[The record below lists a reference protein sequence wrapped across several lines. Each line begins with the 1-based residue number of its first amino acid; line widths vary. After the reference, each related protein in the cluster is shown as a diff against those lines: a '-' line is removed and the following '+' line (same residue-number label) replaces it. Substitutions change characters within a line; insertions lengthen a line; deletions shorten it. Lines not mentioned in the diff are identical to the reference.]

1 MPSQNR
7 FLTKGPP
14 EKWLLVEGQEDFHT
28 ICQLLDVHKIH
39 DGVTIEGLRGYNEV
53 KTDLRVRMKAGD
65 QTNLG
70 IIVDADVDFGNRWR
84 SIRDAMVGYGYR
96 NVPEL
101 PDPNGTIVQREGNP
115 SKFGVWIMPDN
126 VSEGLLES
134 FLRYLVPGKQEPVW
148 NLAVGSVDAAT
159 KINSGC
165 TAKDYPKAHLYT
177 WLAWQSIPGQQ
188 PGKALTKGILNP
200 HSPHAAAF
208 VKWFRELYQ
217 L

>member
-1 MPSQNR
+1 VGSYSKLLIVEGHDDRQSVVSLMKSHVNWPEAPDLWPVYVDLGKSVSEILNPK
-7 FLTKGPP
+7 FLSVTFKRQGYNMFGIMLDADDKDPGDRYQSIRNTCLSLFPTLPIALPP
-14 EKWLLVEGQEDFHT
+14 E
-28 ICQLLDVHKIH
+28 
-39 DGVTIEGLRGYNEV
+39 
-53 KTDLRVRMKAGD
+53 
-65 QTNLG
+65 G
-70 IIVDADVDFGNRWR
+70 IIVANTGGMR
-84 SIRDAMVGYGYR
+84 
-96 NVPEL
+96 
-101 PDPNGTIVQREGNP
+101 
-115 SKFGVWIMPDN
+115 FGVWIMPDN